1 MMLAWLKSLFATHK
15 IVHDPELGYVALA
28 HDGTGWWAIERD
40 GTEGLSLESS
50 VRWADDYYVKTIEQ
64 AGERINKHATRRG
77 QKTVW
82 TGS

>member
-1 MMLAWLKSLFATHK
+1 MLAWLKPRLRTRK
-15 IVHDPELGYVALA
+15 IILDPEFGYVAA
-28 HDGTGWWAIERD
+28 ANDGFGWWAI
-40 GTEGLSLESS
+40 
-50 VRWADDYYVKTIEQ
+50 DDSGATGVALVDAANYHHRYFVKTIEQ

>member
-15 IVHDPELGYVALA
+15 IVHDHELGYAALA
-28 HDGTGWWAIERD
+28 RDWLGWWVIRENGEL
-40 GTEGLSLESS
+40 GTDLPHATSWRGVYFVS
-50 VRWADDYYVKTIEQ
+50 TIEQ